1 MHEVSTN
8 FVVCETDP
16 CCASISIRP
25 PPIPS
30 FPLLFS
36 FPQFAKSIISNLF
49 KSSFEDCP
57 LGNKKDEN
65 WKEQRI
71 AQSKQKPF
79 GKQGRK
85 QRTAAHFFSVSSN
98 ISMNEMRIEPEEIQ
112 SRNQEE
118 RRKEQEKDIRKRLGI
133 RKEEVSRKAE
143 RFRKRSRASQQEESG
158 RKAKQSTARAAAVR
172 FGRRGKFGVSR
183 PREQSVSKR
192 PCGGSRA

>member
-1 MHEVSTN
+1 
-8 FVVCETDP
+8 
-16 CCASISIRP
+16 
-25 PPIPS
+25 
-30 FPLLFS
+30 
-36 FPQFAKSIISNLF
+36 
-49 KSSFEDCP
+49 
-57 LGNKKDEN
+57 
-65 WKEQRI
+65 
-71 AQSKQKPF
+71 
-79 GKQGRK
+79 
-85 QRTAAHFFSVSSN
+85 
-98 ISMNEMRIEPEEIQ
+98 MNEMRIEPEEIQ